1 MGVMES
7 LSRMFGGKGRAE
19 SPKVPIPPLPVEVK
33 PHGDPMAGPMASPA
47 TGPGAGPGAGA
58 PNGAAGATPIAVRR
72 VDDDDENF
80 DTLDGLEGSDSMS
93 TALQTKKGRAEMLNQ
108 LRKNYDEVLG
118 IVRKVDQ
125 HLDEQAARSE
135 RMLEIAERTAKQLER
150 LEQLGPM
157 NESTARVAEAMTQ
170 LIQVTQQGQADAAT
184 TGDRMMKT
192 ANQQLEAQQ
201 QQTATLHQV
210 QATIHKSA
218 EADKELADSIH
229 GFTDSIGG
237 VKTATSELGQA
248 ITAMRETDAERE
260 RELAQLVA
268 RSQKSLI
275 AIVVIAG
282 IAALGA
288 LAAVLAGIF

>member
-7 LSRMFGGKGRAE
+7 LTRMFGGKGRQE
-19 SPKVPIPPLPVEVK
+19 SAKAPIPQQPVEVK
-33 PHGDPMAGPMASPA
+33 PHGDPMAG
-47 TGPGAGPGAGA
+47 AG
-58 PNGAAGATPIAVRR
+58 NGEVEGGVGTPIAVRR
-72 VDDDDENF
+72 VEEDDEHY
-80 DTLDGLEGSDSMS
+80 DTLDGLEGSDTMS
-93 TALQTKKGRAEMLNQ
+93 TALQTKKGRAEMLSQ

-135 RMLEIAERTAKQLER
+135 RMLEIAERTAKQLEK

-170 LIQVTQQGQADAAT
+170 LIQVTQQGQTDAAT
-184 TGDRMMKT
+184 TGERLMKT
-192 ANQQLEAQQ
+192 ASQQLEAQQ

-218 EADKELADSIH
+218 EADRELADSIH

-237 VKTATSELGQA
+237 VKKATSDLGEA

-282 IAALGA
+282 IAAVGA